1 MSQEA
6 CPRCGDTC
14 LVVGVLE
21 STGQI
26 RFRPAQTRF
35 FTFRT
40 SDISIRAQMCSAC
53 GNLVMT
59 GNTSKLR
66 QINGV
71 PTQTHTTTQNVGP

>member
-6 CPRCGDTC
+6 CPRCGDAR

-26 RFRPAQTRF
+26 RFRPLQTRF

-40 SDISIRAQMCSAC
+40 GDVGIRAQICSAC
-53 GNLVMT
+53 GNLIMT
-59 GNTSKLR
+59 GDTSKLS

-71 PTQTHTTTQNVGP
+71 PTPTHIAT